1 MKILKLHLESFRH
14 FNDVNVEFGERI
26 TVISGQNGTGKSSIL
41 GWVAQLYDFK
51 EPILCIDGGK
61 FKEDYKNVFRFC
73 PEKDWSNKY
82 SVKFEFENDEL
93 ISSEKIIKTRFQ
105 EKSPTSKARYRTDF
119 DGRGNALNHP
129 IIYLGLKRLIPLATE
144 KKIDVHETNISTKHA
159 NSFSKLSKEILIL
172 KEDKISPEAIKSSNK
187 NLLAMKTNNYGHLGN
202 SAGQDNIGQIIS
214 ALLSFEQLKEA
225 LKNQYKGG
233 IILIDEIDAT
243 LYAGSQLKLIQ
254 TLNTFATSLNLQI
267 IFSTHSLEI
276 LDFISEEINKNTF
289 IGKGSKINY
298 LNQIDGKI
306 SNIVNPSIKWIKL
319 NIKAERGKIDLPQKV
334 NVICEDINAEKW
346 IKNLIQGTELKS
358 IINPCGAVLPDTTL
372 FEMAVSP
379 NIVFKNQKYV
389 LDGDS
394 RKRFTT
400 KAIPKNICFLPTDFG
415 VEVVMYHFINAL
427 LESDKFWNEDLNLTK
442 QTCFKD
448 YKNESNQNNAKAWF
462 NDESIKKDFFGNG
475 YSKLFNRWKEE
486 NKTQVDTFIDALRKI
501 L

>member
-1 MKILKLHLESFRH
+1 MKILKLHLETFRQ
-14 FNDVNVEFGERI
+14 FNDVNIEFGESI

-41 GWVAQLYDFK
+41 GWVAQLCDFK
-51 EPILCIDGGK
+51 EPILRIDGGK

-105 EKSPTSKARYRTDF
+105 EKSPTSEARYRTDF

-225 LKNQYKGG
+225 IKNQYKGG

-306 SNIVNPSIKWIKL
+306 SNIINPSIKWINL
-319 NIKAERGKIDLPQKV
+319 NIKAERGKVDLPQKV

-372 FEMAVSP
+372 VEMAVSP
-379 NIVFKNQKYV
+379 NIVFKNQKYI

-400 KAIPKNICFLPTDFG
+400 KAIPKNICFLPSDFG
-415 VEVVMYHFINAL
+415 VEVVMYHFINGL
-427 LESDKFWNEDLNLTK
+427 LESDKFWNEGLNLTR

-475 YSKLFNRWKEE
+475 YSKLFNRWKEG
-486 NKTQVDTFIDALRKI
+486 NKTQVDTFIDELRKT

>member
-1 MKILKLHLESFRH
+1 MKILKLHLETFRH
-14 FNDVNVEFGERI
+14 FNDVNIEFGERI
-26 TVISGQNGTGKSSIL
+26 TVISGQNGTGKSSVL
-41 GWVAQLYDFK
+41 GWVAQLCDFK
-51 EPILCIDGGK
+51 EPILRIDGGK
-61 FKEDYKNVFRFC
+61 FKEDFKNVFRFC

-93 ISSEKIIKTRFQ
+93 ITSEKIIKTRFQ
-105 EKSPTSKARYRTDF
+105 EKSPTSEARYRTDF

-129 IIYLGLKRLIPLATE
+129 VIYLGLKRLIPLATE
-144 KKIDVHETNISTKHA
+144 KKIDVHETNISTKNA
-159 NSFSKLSKEILIL
+159 NSFSKLSKEILLL
-172 KEDKISPEAIKSSNK
+172 KEEKISPEAIKSSNK
-187 NLLAMKTNNYGHLGN
+187 NLLAMKTNSYGHLGN

-214 ALLSFEQLKEA
+214 ALLSFEQLKEG
-225 LKNQYKGG
+225 LKNQYRGG

-254 TLNTFATSLNLQI
+254 TLSTFATSLNLQI

-276 LDFISEEINKNTF
+276 LEFISEEINKNTF

-298 LNQIDGKI
+298 LNQIDGQI
-306 SNIVNPSIKWIKL
+306 SNILNPSIKWIKL
-319 NIKAERGKIDLPQKV
+319 NIKAERGKVDLPQKV
-334 NVICEDINAEKW
+334 NIICEDINAEKW

-372 FEMAVSP
+372 VEMAVSP
-379 NIVFKNQKYV
+379 NVVFKNQRYV

-394 RKRFTT
+394 RKRFTS

-415 VEVVMYHFINAL
+415 VEVVMYHFINGL
-427 LESDKFWNEDLNLTK
+427 LETDKFWNHELNLTK

-475 YSKLFNRWKEE
+475 YSKLFNRWKED
-486 NKTQVDTFIDALRKI
+486 NKIQTINFIDILRKT